1 MNRIDL
7 YKKLYYYASLRAQ
20 LRRFVLLRL
29 AGLQVSDD
37 RRAEKA
43 GQEHSGHTRRLE
55 SSHVEVPQEKADNH
69 EADGC

>member
-20 LRRFVLLRL
+20 LRRFVFLRL
-29 AGLQVSDD
+29 TAIQVSDD

-43 GQEHSGHTRRLE
+43 GQEHSGHVGRLE
-55 SSHVEVPQEKADNH
+55 SGDVEVPQEEADNN